1 MTTNLTTPRRRAI
14 VASML
19 AAAAVTGV
27 LGSTAPAAAASD
39 KYVALSYSP
48 SYRHYAFG
56 INENKDAA
64 VGRSMFACNERAGAC
79 QLLAWS
85 KNGCVALAQG
95 NGGTYYGWHGATKTD
110 AQQGAK
116 QRSGPGS
123 YVIDTKCV

>member
-85 KNGCVALAQG
+85 KNGCVALAQEMAAPTTA
-95 NGGTYYGWHGATKTD
+95 GTARPRPMRSRGPSSGRVPEAT
-110 AQQGAK
+110 
-116 QRSGPGS
+116 
-123 YVIDTKCV
+123 